1 MMAYTRKD
9 ILDAA
14 EKCVNGERDH
24 SYGSPEN
31 NFETIAQFWNAY
43 LIGRGREHSNFL
55 IDGKDVAAMLA
66 LMKLARISSG
76 QGKADNWIDLA
87 GYAACGGEIETINK
101 AEIDEIANEKTED
114 GSIIHA
120 HC

>member
-31 NFETIAQFWNAY
+31 NFGTIARFWNTY
-43 LIGRGREHSNFL
+43 LDGRCNDHNAFMV

-76 QGKADNWIDLA
+76 QGKVDNWIDLA
-87 GYAACGGEIETINK
+87 GYAACGGEIEAISRAK
-101 AEIDEIANEKTED
+101 IDENANEITEV
-114 GSIIHA
+114 GTIYV